1 MGGVLLNQL
10 DIVTVLKKHSP
21 AVKEHFWWKT
31 FFHNLIFL
39 YISYGNNTSQKVPAS
54 SGLYFV
60 SPGALTWEVFKP
72 NHQWISPTCIGK
84 SVKQW
89 FFGRIYKYTDLF
101 ETLKLV
107 LNNILIPL
115 LDCQLMCPSLY
126 VWVLG
131 WMNVLKR
138 LLSGIIAVSLS
149 ATPSTNDSEVVSF
162 DTRKKK
168 RSTQTKRKQRK
179 RAQMI
184 TGYKR
189 KSILD
194 DMLKIWKGKRIGRG
208 STYFQYASIFHYLE
222 SQFTKF
228 KWSRNHKN
236 ICQV

>member
-1 MGGVLLNQL
+1 MGHLFFQQNGWRA
-10 DIVTVLKKHSP
+10 IKPIRHCYSP

-72 NHQWISPTCIGK
+72 NHQWISPTCIGT

-162 DTRKKK
+162 DTRKKNDQHK
-168 RSTQTKRKQRK
+168 QSENKEKEHKWSLDTKESLSWTTCSKYER
-179 RAQMI
+179 
-184 TGYKR
+184 
-189 KSILD
+189 
-194 DMLKIWKGKRIGRG
+194 GRG
-208 STYFQYASIFHYLE
+208 
-222 SQFTKF
+222 
-228 KWSRNHKN
+228 
-236 ICQV
+236 

>member
-162 DTRKKK
+162 DTRKKTINTNK
-168 RSTQTKRKQRK
+168 AKTKKKSTNDHWIQKKVYLGRHAQNMKGKEDRKRKHLFSICLDIPLFRIPIYKIQV
-179 RAQMI
+179 I
-184 TGYKR
+184 T
-189 KSILD
+189 KS
-194 DMLKIWKGKRIGRG
+194 
-208 STYFQYASIFHYLE
+208 
-222 SQFTKF
+222 
-228 KWSRNHKN
+228 
-236 ICQV
+236 

>member
-21 AVKEHFWWKT
+21 AVKEHFRLKT

-162 DTRKKK
+162 DTRKKTINTNK
-168 RSTQTKRKQRK
+168 AKTKKKSTNDHWIQKKVYLGRHAQNMKGEEDRKRKHLFSICLDIPLFRIPIYKIQV
-179 RAQMI
+179 I
-184 TGYKR
+184 T
-189 KSILD
+189 KS
-194 DMLKIWKGKRIGRG
+194 
-208 STYFQYASIFHYLE
+208 
-222 SQFTKF
+222 
-228 KWSRNHKN
+228 
-236 ICQV
+236 